1 MERQKDKSQREFLE
15 KFVTLCNSFFREL
28 FCAQYNEEHAQRVGR
43 AR

>member
-15 KFVTLCNSFFREL
+15 KFVILCNSFFREL
-28 FCAQYNEEHAQRVGR
+28 FCAYDEEHSQRVGR